1 MFCLD
6 WFFMI
11 AFHTQMEQVPILKM
25 NLNKSSAILIKIN
38 NFLKGGCD
46 GCLNLQG
53 AMFVPPEL
61 LKIENDSDDGN
72 GDEESVSWSCI

>member
-1 MFCLD
+1 MPLLFRYKDSNPGDAL
-6 WFFMI
+6 
-11 AFHTQMEQVPILKM
+11 V
-25 NLNKSSAILIKIN
+25 N
-38 NFLKGGCD
+38 GGCD

-72 GDEESVSWSCI
+72 GDKESVSSSCI